1 MVELEISEE
10 TLRKAKE
17 KAEEMGRL
25 RNSITKGLGNLAGF
39 VGEEVLRNYIDGI
52 ESNTYD
58 YDVVK
63 GGYKIDVKTKRT
75 TVKPK
80 DYYEASIAAYNTR
93 QNCDIYAF
101 VRVLQ
106 DFSKAWILGWEF
118 KKDYFERA
126 RRLYKGQTD
135 GSNKFKVKAD
145 CYNLRY
151 SELRQFKTP
160 QERRIYESSAENVS
174 TS

>member
-1 MVELEISEE
+1 MVEVEISVEI
-10 TLRKAKE
+10 LK
-17 KAEEMGRL
+17 KAESKARQMGKL
-25 RNSITKGLGNLAGF
+25 KNSITKGLGNLAGF
-39 VGEEVLRNYIDGI
+39 VGEEIIREYIEGI

-63 GGYKIDVKTKRT
+63 GDYKIDVKTKRT

-80 DYYEASIAAYNTR
+80 AHYEASIAAYNTR

-101 VRVLQ
+101 VRVLE

-118 KKDYFERA
+118 KKDYFKRS
-126 RRLYKGQTD
+126 RRLYKGQLD
-135 GSNKFKVKAD
+135 GTNDFVVKAD
-145 CYNLRY
+145 CYNLKY
-151 SELRQFKTP
+151 SQLRQFKTP
-160 QERRIYESSAENVS
+160 EQRRIYESRTKNVS